1 MMAVKRKVPLYN
13 AVIEDSLKEPFEVL
27 KRNDITKVYE
37 FLDMDKIVN
46 KKVAKVLMICFYPE
60 KMKILDF
67 I

>member
-1 MMAVKRKVPLYN
+1 MTVVKRKVPLYN

-46 KKVAKVLMICFYPE
+46 KKVDKVLMICFYPE

-67 I
+67 M